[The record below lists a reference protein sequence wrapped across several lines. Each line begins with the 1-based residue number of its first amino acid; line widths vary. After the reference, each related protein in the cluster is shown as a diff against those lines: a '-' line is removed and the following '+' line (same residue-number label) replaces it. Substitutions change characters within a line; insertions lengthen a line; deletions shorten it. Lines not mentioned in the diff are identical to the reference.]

1 MLVVDCTVSL
11 DYVRLGRRANFFA
24 RTAERER
31 SMRRATWRSDM
42 VPIIASSFG
51 VHGRNGPSRSK
62 RRRRRSD
69 ILRLNW
75 AGLVRPALDAAQ
87 SLAVACGFG
96 RGLSFPGCGLLGA
109 GFGRAGG
116 FDDLAEEAV
125 RAGIEAGDAKLL
137 PVK

>member
-1 MLVVDCTVSL
+1 MAENVLVVECMVSL
-11 DYVRLGRRANFFA
+11 DYVCLARRANFFA

-51 VHGRNGPSRSK
+51 VQRRNGPSRSK

-75 AGLVRPALDAAQ
+75 AGLALQ
-87 SLAVACGFG
+87 RHFE
-96 RGLSFPGCGLLGA
+96 SFPFFEFFKA
-109 GFGRAGG
+109 
-116 FDDLAEEAV
+116 
-125 RAGIEAGDAKLL
+125 
-137 PVK
+137 